1 MLKLESLTLEHKPV
15 LTDYLER
22 YPRESCDYSLA
33 NLYAWGKIYDNQIAF
48 DAGNLIL
55 VNPKYQYICFPLG
68 ENISVDYLVQL
79 VKETRETMPQAEL
92 ILVPEDYLLLNPEMH
107 RWFEVDDNRDWS
119 DYIHSV
125 QRLAELKGKKLA
137 KKKNLIS
144 QYTRAY
150 PDYRMV
156 EITKDKAEMV
166 ISFTEKWRRERD
178 AEGPFLDSEF
188 EAIRHTFEMWDDL
201 PVEGLIVCHQHHISA
216 YSVFSPLTRDMAAIH
231 YEKFDPD
238 MKGSAQLINWE
249 TANYLLRKGYTW
261 LNREQDLGLEGLR
274 KAKLSYDPDHLVK
287 FITTELRP

>member
-15 LTDYLER
+15 LADYLER

-92 ILVPEDYLLLNPEMH
+92 ILVPEDYLLLHPEMH
-107 RWFEVDDNRDWS
+107 HWFEVDDNRDWS

-156 EITKDKAEMV
+156 EITRDKAEMV

>member
-15 LTDYLER
+15 LADYLDR

-33 NLYAWGKIYDNQIAF
+33 NLYAWGRIYDNQIAF

-156 EITKDKAEMV
+156 EITRDKAEMV